1 MTDDKKENQPH
12 ESFHDQEEEHSMN
25 DEEHTKQTETDYMDS
40 VNEVLNN
47 QSDTG
52 QDQES
57 KEQTKKKP
65 DSPSKNKTWLHVLLG
80 GVIGGVVSAI
90 FVLFITGNGF
100 ISTEQ
105 NAENLSANTEE
116 EESPEVVQTMANEEE
131 ILSSSIEETSQAV
144 VGVLNLR
151 QQSIWEQSEEAGT
164 GSGII
169 YKKDGDTAY
178 VVTNQHVVDNAEEVE
193 IVLDEEE
200 RLPAEVLGTDPL
212 TDLAVLKVNG
222 ENLETVATIG
232 SSDDLT
238 IGETVVAIGNPL
250 GMEFANTLTK
260 GIISGLDRSVQ
271 VDTTGDG
278 RPDWVTEV
286 IQTDAAINPGN
297 SGGALVNTDGEVI
310 GINSMKVARQ
320 EVEGIGFAIPIDAA
334 LPIMEQL
341 ETESEVKRP
350 AIGITIAS
358 LNQVPPQY
366 RHEIILPDDVNGGMV
381 VADVS
386 TGSPADEAGLQQ
398 FDVIVKINDQ
408 EITSILELRKFL
420 YSDASIGETVEI
432 EFYRDGNLEKTD
444 LTLRAED

>member
-1 MTDDKKENQPH
+1 MSDDKHENQSHGPINDH
-12 ESFHDQEEEHSMN
+12 EEKHNS
-25 DEEHTKQTETDYMDS
+25 DEKKHKTPTETNYMES
-40 VNEVLNN
+40 VNEMVSNPSRSNNTEETEN
-47 QSDTG
+47 QSRKTADTSG
-52 QDQES
+52 R
-57 KEQTKKKP
+57 
-65 DSPSKNKTWLHVLLG
+65 NKTWLHVLFG
-80 GVIGGVVSAI
+80 GIIGGAISAI
-90 FVLFITGNGF
+90 VVLFITGNGLF
-100 ISTEQ
+100 PTEQTSENIST
-105 NAENLSANTEE
+105 AAEE
-116 EESPEVVQTMANEEE
+116 EATPEVVQTIANEDTE
-131 ILSSSIEETSQAV
+131 LSSSIEETSKAV

-193 IVLDEEE
+193 VVLQEEE
-200 RLPAEVLGTDPL
+200 RLPAKVLGTDPL
-212 TDLAVLKVNG
+212 TDLAVLEVDG
-222 ENLETVATIG
+222 ENIDTVATIG

-260 GIISGLDRSVQ
+260 GIISGLERSVQ

-297 SGGALVNTDGEVI
+297 SGGALANAKGEVI

-320 EVEGIGFAIPIDAA
+320 EVEGIGFAIPIDEA
-334 LPIMEQL
+334 LPIIEQL
-341 ETESEVKRP
+341 ETNEEVDRP
-350 AIGITIAS
+350 AIGVTIAP
-358 LNQVPPQY
+358 LHQVPPQY
-366 RHEIILPDDVNGGMV
+366 RHEIVLPDDVDGGMV

-386 TGSPADEAGLQQ
+386 TGSPADKAGLQQ
-398 FDVIVKINDQ
+398 FDIIVKINDQ
-408 EITSILELRKFL
+408 KITSFLELRKFL

-432 EFYRDGNLEKTD
+432 EYYRNGNLESTD
-444 LTLRAED
+444 LTLQAD